1 MASKDII
8 DKTLDKWDET
18 YVQESKKKIRKKII
32 FLLAGV
38 ILLAGILA
46 VAVYLMLSSYQKSV
60 VNGQVQQ
67 MVYLVQSVT
76 NSIEEYVDEYEV
88 TLNVMLQDPVFLEA
102 ERSLPG
108 RRSRR
113 DGGLPES
120 TAKSPKRNA
129 WPGRVSQPG
138 WSAVRLGTAGRV

>member
-1 MASKDII
+1 MYKR
-8 DKTLDKWDET
+8 
-18 YVQESKKKIRKKII
+18 Q
-32 FLLAGV
+32 
-38 ILLAGILA
+38 LLAGILA

-102 ERSLPG
+102 EEACLAGEAEEDVYKRQM
-108 RRSRR
+108 RRI
-113 DGGLPES
+113 DCI
-120 TAKSPKRNA
+120 
-129 WPGRVSQPG
+129 
-138 WSAVRLGTAGRV
+138 